1 MDRRQ
6 AMARGESLP
15 ERTQGAALFADI
27 SGFTPLTEALTR
39 TLGPQRGAEEL
50 TRQLNLVYDT
60 LIAEVDRYG
69 GSTIS
74 FSGDAITCWFER
86 DHGLRAT
93 QTALSMQ
100 QAMQAFN
107 AIILPNGDTVS
118 LALKVA
124 VASGV
129 VRRFVVGDPAVQL
142 IDVLAGQTLQRLALA
157 EHHANKGEVVLDAS
171 VVANVREQVG
181 VREWRMSHEQDEPYA
196 IVNALLIPISPHP
209 WGLLTANA
217 LQPTQLRPWILP
229 SIYERIRAG
238 QTSFLAELRPA
249 VALFLSFEGIDYD
262 HDEEARDKLD
272 AFLCWSQQIIARYE
286 GSLLQLTIGDKGS
299 YFYVAF
305 GAPIAHDDDT
315 ERAIAAALELRAAPS
330 QLSFISAVH
339 IGISRGRM
347 RVGPY
352 GGMTSRTYGVLGDD
366 VNFAARLMQT
376 AEAGQILVSQRINE
390 SARGKFRFVAL
401 PPLKVKGKAEAAYVF
416 ALEGAQ
422 VAPVVHLQEPSYAL
436 PMVGRSAELAV
447 LVEKLELTAQS
458 YGQVVSIVAEAG
470 MGKSRLIAEMLHRAH
485 ALGFVGFGGEC
496 QSHGTTTPYLVWR
509 NIWRGFFDIDAHA
522 SPAEQIQQAE
532 RALAQLDPAFLP
544 RLPLLGLALNLPI
557 PDNELTHVLDA
568 QLRKASLEALLV
580 DCVKARI
587 ASRGR
592 GTMGRAA
599 SGSEQGSA
607 PLLFVLEDSHWM
619 DALSADL
626 LSALARIAPNYALMI
641 VLAYRPTDV
650 RHVSTIPPLA
660 NKSVLTLQAFNAL
673 EVMRLVELKLGQLG
687 GGETTHSPVLV
698 KRISERTQ
706 GNPFYIEELLNYWRD
721 RGIDPSDTA
730 ALEQVELPDS
740 LQSLILS
747 RIDQLSESQ
756 KIMLKV
762 ASIIGRVFQ
771 LRWLWGIYPELG
783 NEAQVRSDFETLNQ
797 MELTA
802 LDTPEPE
809 VRYLFKHMMTQ
820 EVAYN
825 SQPYASRSEFHERLG
840 RYLEGMYSE
849 VLEKYIDLLAY
860 HYGHSENVDKQR
872 EYYRRAGEAAQAAF
886 ANAAAIEYF
895 QKLLPL
901 ITAHEQVE
909 VLFTLGTICEHIGD
923 WSACEWSY
931 QQAMQVGEQL
941 GEAQQ
946 LANCQRGL
954 GRLFS
959 LRGDYALALSWLER
973 ARETY
978 LAINDQHGL
987 RRTIIRIG
995 WVYDR
1000 LGNSAQARTVLQEG
1014 LAMSRAANDLQSVAE
1029 SLNDL
1034 GINAYRKGEREEA
1047 MTLWEES
1054 LPIRRQIGDKPG
1066 MAQSLGN
1073 LGIVARIQGD
1083 YTKARALMEEA
1094 LAIQREIGD
1103 KLNMAKALS
1112 GLGSIAKAQG
1122 DLRTAKAYT
1131 EESVTLLR
1139 ELGAKSVMATVLN
1152 NLGHLMLE
1160 QGDSAKAYS
1169 LYAES
1174 LALNRESN
1182 DKHGIAGSLAGLIGA
1197 SAAQRQAPKA
1207 ARLAGAIEA
1216 LLAAIDA
1223 KLDPPDMAVY
1233 QQGITTLHALLNEAD
1248 LSAALAAGKAMT
1260 LEQVMEYALQDFSA
1274 TEARQRD

>member
-6 AMARGESLP
+6 AMARGEPLP

-50 TRQLNLVYDT
+50 TRQLNLVYDA

-69 GSTIS
+69 GSVLS
-74 FSGDAITCWFER
+74 FSGDAITCWFDR
-86 DHGLRAT
+86 DDGRRAT
-93 QTALSMQ
+93 QTAL
-100 QAMQAFN
+100 AMQHAMEAFS
-107 AIILPNGDTVS
+107 AITLPNGDTVS

-124 VASGV
+124 VARGV
-129 VRRFVVGDPAVQL
+129 VRRFVVGDPSIQL
-142 IDVLAGQTLQRLALA
+142 VDVLAGQTLERLAAA
-157 EHHANKGEVVLDAS
+157 EHRATKGEVVLDAS
-171 VVANVREQVG
+171 VVVALPEQLVVQEWRASHENEEHYAVVRDLKATVTPQPWPTIAADALQLEQV
-181 VREWRMSHEQDEPYA
+181 
-196 IVNALLIPISPHP
+196 
-209 WGLLTANA
+209 
-217 LQPTQLRPWILP
+217 RPWILP

-249 VALFLSFEGIDYD
+249 VALFLNFGGIDYD
-262 HDEEARDKLD
+262 HDEGARDKLD
-272 AFLCWSQQIIARYE
+272 AFLRWSQQIITRYE

-305 GAPIAHDDDT
+305 GAPIAHDDDAA
-315 ERAIAAALELRAAPS
+315 RAVSAALELRAIS
-330 QLSFISAVH
+330 SKLSFISGVQ

-352 GGMTSRTYGVLGDD
+352 GGATSRTYGVLGDD

-376 AEAGQILVSQRINE
+376 AQAGQVLVSQRIAETTRN
-390 SARGKFRFVAL
+390 AFRFTAL
-401 PPLKVKGKAEAAYVF
+401 PPLKVKGKSEPAYVF

-422 VAPVVHLQEPSYAL
+422 TAQAVRLQEPNYAL
-436 PMVGRSAELAV
+436 PMVGRSAELAL

-458 YGQVVSIVAEAG
+458 QGQTVSIVAEAG
-470 MGKSRLIAEMLHRAH
+470 MGKSRLIAEMIHRAY
-485 ALGFVGFGGEC
+485 ALGFVGYGGEC

-509 NIWRGFFDIDAHA
+509 NIWRGFFAIDTHA
-522 SPAEQIQQAE
+522 SQAEQIHQAE
-532 RALAQLDPAFLP
+532 RALAQLDATFLP

-557 PDNELTHVLDA
+557 PDNELTHALDA

-580 DCVKARI
+580 DCVKARV
-587 ASRGR
+587 AHVGH
-592 GTMGRAA
+592 GAMNVEHNHAH
-599 SGSEQGSA
+599 SA
-607 PLLFVLEDSHWM
+607 PLLFVLEDCHWM

-641 VLAYRPTDV
+641 MLAYRPTDM
-650 RHVSTIPPLA
+650 RNVSAVPPLVNNTTLA
-660 NKSVLTLQAFNAL
+660 LQAFNML
-673 EVMRLVELKLGQLG
+673 EVMRLIELKLGQFTG
-687 GGETTHSPVLV
+687 DETIYAPALV
-698 KRISERTQ
+698 KRIGTRTQ

-730 ALEQVELPDS
+730 ALEQLELPDS

-771 LRWLWGIYPELG
+771 LKWLWGIYPELG
-783 NEAQVRSDFETLNQ
+783 DEAQVQGDFETLNQ

-809 VRYLFKHMMTQ
+809 LRFLFKHMMTQ

-825 SQPYASRSEFHERLG
+825 SQPYASRVEFHERLG
-840 RYLEGMYSE
+840 RYVESTY
-849 VLEKYIDLLAY
+849 VAILEKYIDLLAY

-872 EYYRRAGEAAQAAF
+872 EYYRKAGDAAYAVY
-886 ANAAAIEYF
+886 ANATAIEYF

-901 ITAHEQVE
+901 IAAHEQTE
-909 VLFTLGTICEHIGD
+909 VLFTLGTIFEHVGD
-923 WSACEWSY
+923 WAACERSY
-931 QQAMQVGEQL
+931 EQAIQIAEQL
-941 GEAQQ
+941 ADAQR

-959 LRGDYALALSWLER
+959 LRGNYAAALSWLER
-973 ARETY
+973 ARDTY
-978 LAINDQHGL
+978 VTIDDQYGL
-987 RRTIIRIG
+987 RRTVIRIG

-1000 LGNSAQARTVLQEG
+1000 LGNSAQAREFLQNALE
-1014 LAMSRAANDLQSVAE
+1014 MSRAANDWPSMAE

-1034 GINAYRKGEREEA
+1034 GISAYRRGEREQA
-1047 MTLWEES
+1047 MALWQES

-1066 MAQSLGN
+1066 IAMALGN
-1073 LGIVARIQGD
+1073 LGVVARSVLGD
-1083 YTKARALMEEA
+1083 YGKARSLLEEA

-1103 KLNMAKALS
+1103 KLNTAKALNN
-1112 GLGSIAKAQG
+1112 LGNIAKTQG
-1122 DLRTAKAYT
+1122 DLLTAKAYT
-1131 EESVTLLR
+1131 EESLTLLR
-1139 ELGAKSVMATVLN
+1139 ELGAKSVMASVLN

-1160 QGDSAKAYS
+1160 QGDSAKAYN

-1197 SAAQRQAPKA
+1197 VAAQQEAHKA

-1233 QQGITTLHALLNEAD
+1233 QQGMTTVRALLNEAD
-1248 LSAALAAGKAMT
+1248 VTAALDEGKAMT
-1260 LEQVMEYALQDFSA
+1260 LEQAMAHALQGFASNE
-1274 TEARQRD
+1274 TS